1 MPYIQPEGAPERAS
15 RLGHVRTAMDP
26 SVRDA
31 LESYF
36 LPPAASAPPP
46 IADLLVE
53 AATLPVSGL
62 PKPSYAISID
72 GSKQE
77 VEVRPEFPSA
87 RVGFAQVA
95 GVFSQLDTLAPAPPG
110 GFVDP
115 VAIAQATKAALVKG
129 VVPTSV
135 VTIRPGQSMHE
146 AWREAVWKLFT
157 TCELEGPAGTHASLA
172 DVLAHVLGSPYE
184 PVSSVTLWRC
194 PGRHDRDCPAV
205 HLTIPVRSGTTCP
218 TCGTALYFS
227 DATNTHDE
235 VEEYG
240 SNDNA
245 LGRLMSVL
253 ELLTFLWQ
261 IRIFSQVD
269 PGRVFP
275 RCAFLLDGPLAM
287 FGRPAGLKRDA
298 LRFLQVIHASEVAAG
313 RAGLPVV
320 IGIEKTG
327 TLAEHAEYISEYI
340 PPGYLLCLPDRYIR
354 DQVQHREG
362 NRAYGYDTDYGRR
375 FIYRARDGRTLVF
388 GVPPMPWGDPTDDA
402 DAVNLA
408 HYPALDTAIGLLDQV
423 GTMLYRNAV
432 IPVAFAHNY
441 ASLPLGTGS
450 QVLMYLAQDS
460 LGTPRTQVRTT
471 PFF

>member
-1 MPYIQPEGAPERAS
+1 VPYIHPRGAPERAS

-26 SVRDA
+26 SVRQA

-36 LPPAASAPPP
+36 LPPAVSGPPP
-46 IADLLVE
+46 IAGLLVE

-62 PKPSYAISID
+62 PEPAYAISID

-95 GVFSQLDTLAPAPPG
+95 GVFSQLDALAPAPPG

-115 VAIAQATKAALVKG
+115 VTIARATRAALVKG
-129 VVPTSV
+129 VVPTSI
-135 VTIRPGQSMHE
+135 VTIRSGQTIHE
-146 AWREAVWKLFT
+146 AWREAVWELFT
-157 TCELEGPAGTHASLA
+157 TCELEGPAGTNTRLA
-172 DVLAHVLGSPYE
+172 DVLAHVLGTPTV
-184 PVSSVTLWRC
+184 PVSSVTLERC
-194 PGRHDRDCPAV
+194 PGRHDRDCDALGVVVPLGGA
-205 HLTIPVRSGTTCP
+205 TCEK
-218 TCGTALYFS
+218 CGTALYLT
-227 DATNTHDE
+227 DATKTHEE
-235 VEEYG
+235 VVEFG

-245 LGRLMSVL
+245 LGRLMLVL

-261 IRIFSQVD
+261 IRIFSMVD

-298 LRFLQVIHASEVAAG
+298 LRFLQAIHAQEVAVG

-320 IGIEKTG
+320 IGIEKG
-327 TLAEHAEYISEYI
+327 GALAEHAEHIREHI

-354 DQVQHREG
+354 EHVQHYEGKRE
-362 NRAYGYDTDYGRR
+362 YGYDTDYGRR
-375 FIYRARDGRTLVF
+375 FIYRAGDGRTLVF
-388 GVPPMPWGDPTDDA
+388 SMPPMPSGDPTDDA
-402 DAVNLA
+402 ATVDLA
-408 HYPALDTAIGLLDQV
+408 HYPSLDTAIGLLDQV

-450 QVLMYLAQDS
+450 QVLTYLAQDA
-460 LGTPRTQVRTT
+460 LGAARTQVRLT